1 MHPVIEE
8 KNRKFNNFTQDS
20 FSINIYF
27 WAKYLFEVVTFLLN
41 SYQQRKTQMIFTST
55 LEFKNHYFI
64 ARSQSQSMK

>member
-1 MHPVIEE
+1 MHSVIEE

-55 LEFKNHYFI
+55 LEFNNHYFI

>member
-1 MHPVIEE
+1 MHSVIEE

-41 SYQQRKTQMIFTST
+41 SYQQRKTQMIFTSA